1 MDAVTAVSVIC
12 LLAVLSVSGETYP
25 EEFDKLDL
33 DALLSDIDKM
43 NHFSACLQDNATC
56 SERATTIKG

>member
-1 MDAVTAVSVIC
+1 MDAVTAVSIIC

-25 EEFDKLDL
+25 EELDKLDL
-33 DALLSDIDKM
+33 DALLSDTDKL

-56 SERATTIKG
+56 NELAATIKG